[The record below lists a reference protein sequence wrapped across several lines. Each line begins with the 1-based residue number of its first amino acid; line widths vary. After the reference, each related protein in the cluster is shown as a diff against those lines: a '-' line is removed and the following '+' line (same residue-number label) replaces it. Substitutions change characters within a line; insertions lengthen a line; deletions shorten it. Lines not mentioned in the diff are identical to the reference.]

1 MKQIRISRVLLLLC
15 MSAFMFSCSK
25 EEVIED
31 HSEQDKIEQL
41 ADRLSKDQR
50 FIKANTSK
58 LILEFLIEDVK
69 KGLSDPKKE
78 NYDDS
83 YREAISN
90 NDLKTISE
98 LLNISDSAF
107 NNLAQDYLKSS
118 AAIIADFPEIS
129 DLNGDELDD
138 LHFKALSVEGTN
150 DKISEQ
156 FALDI
161 KSYRSKMV
169 VQKSKSKCATEF
181 LICTAM
187 SLSGSGIAY
196 ASCTGIAPPLQPVCF
211 AASLV
216 LAGSSTAECVA
227 YLVDC
232 LA

>member
-118 AAIIADFPEIS
+118 AAIIADFPEIAK
-129 DLNGDELDD
+129 LNDDELKNIEK
-138 LHFKALSVEGTN
+138 KAVSREEAADRMN
-150 DKISEQ
+150 EQ

-161 KSYRSKMV
+161 RLYRPERGI
-169 VQKSKSKCATEF
+169 QKVSNCTVTLMICVAVSISGGGIIAT
-181 LICTAM
+181 
-187 SLSGSGIAY
+187 
-196 ASCTGIAPPLQPVCF
+196 SCTGIAPPLQPLCF
-211 AASLV
+211 ASGAAAAGASTV
-216 LAGSSTAECVA
+216 ECIDDFI
-227 YLVDC
+227 DC
-232 LA
+232 V